1 MKSIQ
6 DKDLNLSKKTI
17 LIRLDLNVP
26 IKEKNIIDT
35 NRIDKIIPTLKFLI
49 DKNAKLIILSHIGR
63 PKGKV
68 IKDLSLKPVC
78 DDLIKKL
85 GQNINLIDQ
94 KIKEINKK
102 KLFTEQNKIVM
113 LENLRFYKE
122 EENNDKNFAKNLADL
137 ADIYVNEA
145 FSCSHRKHASVH
157 SITNFIPSYSG
168 IQLEAEVDSLKKIT
182 ENIHRPVSCIIG
194 GSKISTKISVIK
206 NLISKFNNIV
216 FVGGMA
222 NNILKF
228 KNYEIGNSIY
238 EKGCEKII
246 SEIFELSKK

>member
-94 KIKEINKK
+94 KIK
-102 KLFTEQNKIVM
+102 KLIMKTF
-113 LENLRFYKE
+113 LL
-122 EENNDKNFAKNLADL
+122 
-137 ADIYVNEA
+137 
-145 FSCSHRKHASVH
+145 
-157 SITNFIPSYSG
+157 
-168 IQLEAEVDSLKKIT
+168 
-182 ENIHRPVSCIIG
+182 
-194 GSKISTKISVIK
+194 SKIK
-206 NLISKFNNIV
+206 
-216 FVGGMA
+216 
-222 NNILKF
+222 
-228 KNYEIGNSIY
+228 
-238 EKGCEKII
+238 
-246 SEIFELSKK
+246 